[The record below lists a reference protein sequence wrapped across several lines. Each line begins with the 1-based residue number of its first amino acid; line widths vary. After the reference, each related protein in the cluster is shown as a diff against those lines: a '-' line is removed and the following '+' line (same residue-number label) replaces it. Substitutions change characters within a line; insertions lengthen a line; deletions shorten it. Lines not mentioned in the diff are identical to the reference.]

1 MLKITKASDPIEVK
15 TITLCGYS
23 PPGLGKTTLAFTA
36 DKPLL
41 LDFDKGAYRAKNRR
55 DIVQIETWAD
65 VQSITAEDLAPFKT
79 LIVDTAGR
87 ALDVLT
93 SHILKN
99 NPKAANR
106 VGGLSLQGFG
116 ELKTVFSTW
125 VKFVRSFGIDVILLA
140 HSDEQKDGDDLRERL
155 DIQGGSKNEI
165 YKACDVMGRLYL
177 RDGKRMLNFSP
188 TDTAF
193 GKNPAQL
200 PAMEVPHYNTD
211 PQFFA
216 GVIAKI
222 KASLNELSAEQV
234 EIAGLLADWKAKV
247 DGAGVPADFT
257 ALIGAAK
264 ETDERIRDNAK
275 RVLAKAAKDK
285 GFSFDKEK
293 GEFFLTVAPASDPT
307 PVAGEQTEAA
317 SAPAAEK
324 PAEREPGADD
334 GDDADRKAAEPTAAE
349 VAQMEIETKGRR
361 KGKAA

>member
-1 MLKITKASDPIEVK
+1 MLKITKSSDPIEVK

-36 DKPLL
+36 EKPLL

-65 VQSITAEDLAPFKT
+65 VQNITAEDLLPFST

-125 VKFVRSFGIDVILLA
+125 VKFVRSFGIDVVLLA

-200 PAMEVPHYNTD
+200 PPLEVPNYNNE
-211 PQFFA
+211 PNFLA

-222 KASLNELSAEQV
+222 KASLNEFSAEQV
-234 EIAGLLADWKAKV
+234 EISGLLADWKAKV

-257 ALIGAAK
+257 ALIGSAK
-264 ETDERIRDNAK
+264 EIDERIRDNAK

-293 GEFFLTVAPASDPT
+293 GEFFLVVAPAAEPT
-307 PVAGEQTEAA
+307 AASENA

-324 PAEREPGADD
+324 PAERVPGADD
-334 GDDADRKAAEPTAAE
+334 DEPSLYAAAPSDAELAADLVKAASGRKAA
-349 VAQMEIETKGRR
+349 